1 MTNVAFFSNKTLEEE
16 AFVVALCGGDTA
28 EWETI
33 TFIEGLYG
41 GGYYNL
47 DLTTYTYDY
56 IFLPHALCNAFWMQ
70 EYYALNPNI

>member
-1 MTNVAFFSNKTLEEE
+1 MSGLFSYKTLEEE

-47 DLTTYTYDY
+47 DLTTYMITFSY
-56 IFLPHALCNAFWMQ
+56 HMH
-70 EYYALNPNI
+70 YAMHFGCRNIMH